1 MPCSGA
7 APTPGAAPGPR
18 YVLRVHSGQLALLGR
33 EVPSFDAR
41 FSRLTRRRLSS
52 GAWVDYAPGW
62 LSGHTAVFETLLA
75 STAWQAGHEKMY
87 DRVVE
92 VPRVF
97 ASIPEHGGGHPVLFE
112 AGRALSARYGEEFAR
127 VSLALYRTGRDS
139 VAFHGDRVA
148 RTMNEALVATVS
160 VGAPRR
166 FLLRPYGGGAS
177 IAYNLGWGDLIV
189 MGGTCQRTWQHAI
202 PKVAHADPRIAVM
215 FRPVWDAG

>member
-1 MPCSGA
+1 
-7 APTPGAAPGPR
+7 
-18 YVLRVHSGQLALLGR
+18 VHSGQLALLGR
-33 EVPSFDAR
+33 ESPSFDAR
-41 FSRLTRRRLSS
+41 FKRLTRASLGK
-52 GAWVDYAPGW
+52 GAWVDYVPGW
-62 LSGHTAVFETLLA
+62 LSGHAEVFEALLS
-75 STAWQAGHEKMY
+75 STTWQSGEEKMY

-97 ASIPEHGGGHPVLFE
+97 ASVPEHGPGHPILAE
-112 AGRALSARYGEEFAR
+112 AASALSERYGEPFAR
-127 VSLALYRTGRDS
+127 ISLALYRTGKDS

-166 FLLRPYGGGAS
+166 FLLRPYAGGSS
-177 IAYNLGWGDLIV
+177 IGYNLGWGDLIV

-215 FRPVWDAG
+215 FRPVWDTGY

>member
-1 MPCSGA
+1 MHTG
-7 APTPGAAPGPR
+7 R
-18 YVLRVHSGQLALLGR
+18 YARSVYPGQLALLGR
-33 EVPSFDAR
+33 EAPWIDGR
-41 FSRLTRRRLSS
+41 FSRLARTELGA

-62 LSGHTAVFETLLA
+62 LSGHTDVFETLLNGM
-75 STAWQAGHEKMY
+75 AWRSGHEKMY

-97 ASIPEHGGGHPVLFE
+97 ASVPDDGPGHPVLAL

-127 VSLALYRTGRDS
+127 VSLALYRTGKDS

-148 RTMNEALVATVS
+148 RTMDETLVATVS

-166 FLLRPYGGGAS
+166 FLLRPSGGGRS
-177 IAYNLGWGDLIV
+177 IPFNLGWGDLLV

-202 PKVAHADPRIAVM
+202 PKVARAEPRIAVM
-215 FRPVWDAG
+215 FRPAWDAEY